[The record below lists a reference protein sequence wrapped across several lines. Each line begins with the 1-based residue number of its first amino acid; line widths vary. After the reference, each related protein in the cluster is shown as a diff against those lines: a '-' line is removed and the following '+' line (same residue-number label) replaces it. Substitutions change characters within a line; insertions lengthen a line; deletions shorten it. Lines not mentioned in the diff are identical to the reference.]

1 MMAMR
6 RVMIGR
12 LLKFSRLSSV
22 AQGGIVS
29 DLPASGN
36 AQPWHELAGVV
47 ELFEVSFSKWLTP

>member
-1 MMAMR
+1 
-6 RVMIGR
+6 MIGR